1 MIEALSVAYYE
12 GKIICAFPEKET
24 CKKYIKEN
32 YPEIDG
38 FDVIIKTQYA
48 SDRPSSNYMDRDRL
62 TENGQ
67 ARAVV
72 VDGRE
77 NSQARAVVVD
87 GRIVEIEIL
96 NRQANAPLAKR

>member
-72 VDGRE
+72 VDGR
-77 NSQARAVVVD
+77 
-87 GRIVEIEIL
+87 IVEIEIL
-96 NRQANAPLAKR
+96 NR